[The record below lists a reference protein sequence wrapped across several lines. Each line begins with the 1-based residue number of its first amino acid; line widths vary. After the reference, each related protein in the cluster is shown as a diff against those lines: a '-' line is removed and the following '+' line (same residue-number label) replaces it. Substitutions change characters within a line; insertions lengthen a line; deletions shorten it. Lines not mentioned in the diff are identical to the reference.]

1 MPMRAKPE
9 NFMTPEVEKRV
20 EELLSEA
27 MTDTGAPTYKEYGQK
42 SRVGKAVEDF
52 GDYLMREAD
61 IDLEKRLGRK
71 TPKKFVH
78 GGKVHERAGD
88 VRYNRNRGKTY

>member
-1 MPMRAKPE
+1 MTTRAETK
-9 NFMTPEVEKRV
+9 NFMTPKVEKRI

-27 MTDTGAPTYKEYGQK
+27 LTDTGAPTYKKYGQK
-42 SRVGKAVEDF
+42 SRFGKTAEDF
-52 GDYLMREAD
+52 RDYLMREAD

-78 GGKVHERAGD
+78 GGKAHESAGD